1 MPRKWISYEMLS
13 MFVGSGDAFSEV
25 KNTGSYISRLDFI
38 QNYAFSFDVQRQ
50 ALKQIGSFDFASNS
64 TQLAPDVN
72 LRLSYYLNDGWN
84 EDFLGFNINSGS
96 YSNFIGSE
104 IFDATN
110 DRNFYVAIANDQY
123 SDASAATSL
132 NNFNILGIGN
142 TYINSYNISV
152 SVGQLATVS
161 CDFVG
166 ANATISTYS
175 ANNYMPSVDTDNT
188 GQTASGANKKYGIE
202 ILDSSRADRYMT
214 GFKNQFNGGCPF
226 GKISVTTSEV
236 YGSDSIKFGELFN
249 NIQSLNFN
257 LNFERKALYGF
268 GNNHPFARKLQ
279 RPIGGSISF
288 ETIVDALEAENLAE
302 TFAKEDVSISG
313 LNFNIIFKNQ
323 SDVEK
328 FGLGISGARL
338 DSYEIGAQIGGQS
351 AISTSWS
358 FYVKDGSEVRV
369 SGSRPNKSFSAVYV
383 NESIT

>member
-188 GQTASGANKKYGIE
+188 GQTAFGANKKYGIE
-202 ILDSSRADRYMT
+202 ILDSSRAGRYMT

-226 GKISVTTSEV
+226 GKVSVTTSEA
-236 YGSDSIKFGELFN
+236 YGSDSIRFGELFN
-249 NIQSLNFN
+249 NIQSLNFS

-288 ETIVDALEAENLAE
+288 ETIVDTLEAENLAE
-302 TFAKEDVSISG
+302 VFAKEDVSISG

-328 FGLGISGARL
+328 FGLGISGAKL
-338 DSYEIGAQIGGQS
+338 DSYEIGAQVGGQS
-351 AISTSWS
+351 AISTNWS

>member
-188 GQTASGANKKYGIE
+188 GQTAFGANKKYGIE
-202 ILDSSRADRYMT
+202 ILDSSRAGRYMT

-226 GKISVTTSEV
+226 GKVSVTTSEA
-236 YGSDSIKFGELFN
+236 YGSDSIRFGELFN
-249 NIQSLNFN
+249 NIQSLNFG

-288 ETIVDALEAENLAE
+288 ETIVDTLEAENLAE
-302 TFAKEDVSISG
+302 VFAKEDVSISG

-328 FGLGISGARL
+328 FGLGISGAKL
-338 DSYEIGAQIGGQS
+338 DSYEIGAQVGGQS
-351 AISTSWS
+351 AISTNWS

>member
-1 MPRKWISYEMLS
+1 MLS

-72 LRLSYYLNDGWN
+72 LSISYYLNDGWN

-110 DRNFYVAIANDQY
+110 DRNFYVAIADNQY
-123 SDASAATSL
+123 YDASAATSL

-202 ILDSSRADRYMT
+202 ILDSSRFDRYVT

-226 GKISVTTSEV
+226 GKVSVTTSEV

-288 ETIVDALEAENLAE
+288 ETIVDTLEAENLAE
-302 TFAKEDVSISG
+302 VFAKEDVSISG

-328 FGLGISGARL
+328 FGLGISGAKL
-338 DSYEIGAQIGGQS
+338 DSYEIGAQVGGRS
-351 AISTSWS
+351 AISTNWS

>member
-1 MPRKWISYEMLS
+1 MLS

-50 ALKQIGSFDFASNS
+50 PLKQIGSFDFASNS

-110 DRNFYVAIANDQY
+110 DRNFYVAIADNQY
-123 SDASAATSL
+123 YDASAATSL
-132 NNFNILGIGN
+132 NNYNILGIGN
-142 TYINSYNISV
+142 AYINSYNISV
-152 SVGQLATVS
+152 SVGQLTTVS

-202 ILDSSRADRYMT
+202 ILDSSRFDRYVT

-226 GKISVTTSEV
+226 GKVSVTTSEA

-249 NIQSLNFN
+249 NIQSLNFS

-302 TFAKEDVSISG
+302 VFAKEDVSISG

-328 FGLGISGARL
+328 FGLGISGAKL
-338 DSYEIGAQIGGQS
+338 DSYEIGAQVGGQS